1 MTTSIHRRSAAPAIA
16 FVAAGALAVAPVAVS
31 PPDHPLASPRA
42 VISHAVHLS
51 AFVSPI
57 ETWTQVVQQAVTN
70 LTILGPQLTST
81 ELYQELAGIGTS
93 YATALVSGALS
104 SVAGGNPAPLINT
117 VSALVGQAAYGALTA
132 VTTEFSAPSLAL
144 HAQVVLA
151 PVQAGAQ
158 ALLTITQ
165 SLLSA
170 VAAGDLTTAA
180 SVLVNAPAVLTDAVV
195 NDGLLN
201 PVSGSLA
208 SLVAYRSIFM
218 EALKAFSPGAVT
230 NSTADP
236 SVVPN
241 LAATTLTVSNTTVP
255 SAKSAITEDLSE
267 TKNAATGPASQL
279 PTSSHQPVDK
289 TAASASAVAVT
300 EPDAKPTGAG
310 ASETT
315 TTSSTQNPDIE
326 PSRDAPTVTAGSK
339 SAPTGASSL
348 ADGNKTSPRPKRTS
362 ATSSGAAQADSAA
375 GSVTKSS
382 DGDKNGAGTGGEA
395 GDKAGDKQ

>member
-1 MTTSIHRRSAAPAIA
+1 
-16 FVAAGALAVAPVAVS
+16 
-31 PPDHPLASPRA
+31 
-42 VISHAVHLS
+42 
-51 AFVSPI
+51 
-57 ETWTQVVQQAVTN
+57 
-70 LTILGPQLTST
+70 
-81 ELYQELAGIGTS
+81 
-93 YATALVSGALS
+93 
-104 SVAGGNPAPLINT
+104 
-117 VSALVGQAAYGALTA
+117 VSALTGQALHGALTA

-236 SVVPN
+236 TVVPN

-267 TKNAATGPASQL
+267 TKNAAIGPASQL

-289 TAASASAVAVT
+289 TA
-300 EPDAKPTGAG
+300 

-326 PSRDAPTVTAGSK
+326 PSRDAPTVTGGSK

-348 ADGNKTSPRPKRTS
+348 AEGDKTSPHPKGTS
-362 ATSSGAAQADSAA
+362 ATSSGAAQTDSAA